1 MPYDPQLADLLRDA
15 LDGHPGIEEKKMFGG
30 ICWMLD
36 GNMLCGV
43 EVGRFMFRV
52 GKDRTEEALARP
64 GAEPMEMGGRVMGGL
79 VWVDAK
85 AAIKTGL
92 DDWIVFA
99 SEFVCSL
106 PAK

>member
-1 MPYDPQLADLLRDA
+1 MPYDPRLADLLRDA
-15 LDGHPGIEEKKMFGG
+15 LDGHPGIEEKRMFGG
-30 ICWMLD
+30 ICRMLD

-64 GAEPMEMGGRVMGGL
+64 GTKPMEMGGRVMGGL
-79 VWVDAK
+79 VWVDAE
-85 AAIKTGL
+85 AAIETGL

-99 SEFVCSL
+99 SEFVGSL